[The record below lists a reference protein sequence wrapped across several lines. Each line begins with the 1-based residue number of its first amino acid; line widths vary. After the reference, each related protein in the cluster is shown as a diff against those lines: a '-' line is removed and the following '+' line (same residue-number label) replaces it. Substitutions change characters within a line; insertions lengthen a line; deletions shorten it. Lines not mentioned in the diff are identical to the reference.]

1 MGKTHGSAGCSE
13 LFEQVLTRLASR
25 KELREDMSSEAIQL
39 PQGTQKHC
47 NKIYVF
53 IYIHIYSIC
62 IVNVYRNLKYVYSM
76 YMCEC
81 GSVCVCLRV
90 CFCMCAH
97 SLMYVIVHTHT
108 VLCIATSST
117 VTNYI
122 IPMASFEWKAAT

>member
-1 MGKTHGSAGCSE
+1 MGKTHGAAGCSE

-62 IVNVYRNLKYVYSM
+62 IVNVYRNLKFVYSM

-81 GSVCVCLRV
+81 GFVCVCV
-90 CFCMCAH
+90 CVFVCAR
-97 SLMYVIVHTHT
+97 
-108 VLCIATSST
+108 AR
-117 VTNYI
+117 
-122 IPMASFEWKAAT
+122 